1 MLRLAIKTWNSP
13 NWLHRALLNAAVAAN
28 VVLTN
33 VSIVS
38 ILFIAFVLP
47 KLIESICDFSEDVVQ
62 NGVQHRLEVFKTE
75 KKGWGVR
82 SKTDLP
88 EGAFICHY
96 AGDLLEVPAADLRD
110 LKYQF
115 KLPKL
120 KPNSNSDEESDSSSD
135 DDSESDAEPAA
146 KIARNDDVVQPF
158 LNYFPPMQNGNA
170 DKFPEP
176 EYIESNEEL
185 KQFVIDGLK
194 NGNISRYVN
203 VRFDTIHESMKEFFF
218 I

>member
-1 MLRLAIKTWNSP
+1 MWYLRV
-13 NWLHRALLNAAVAAN
+13 LHRALLNAAAAVN
-28 VVLTN
+28 VVLIN

-38 ILFIAFVLP
+38 ILFIVFVLL
-47 KLIESICDFSEDVVQ
+47 KLIESIYDFSKDVVQ

-96 AGDLLEVPAADLRD
+96 AGDLLEIPTAGQRD
-110 LKYQF
+110 SKYQF
-115 KLPKL
+115 ELPKL
-120 KPNSNSDEESDSSSD
+120 KPNSNSDKESGSTSD
-135 DDSESDAEPAA
+135 DNDEPDAESAIE
-146 KIARNDDVVQPF
+146 IARNDDVMQPF

-176 EYIESNEEL
+176 EYVESNEEL
-185 KQFVIDGLK
+185 KQFVVDGLK

-203 VRFDTIHESMKEFFF
+203 VRFDTIHVTMESFF
-218 I
+218 

>member
-1 MLRLAIKTWNSP
+1 M
-13 NWLHRALLNAAVAAN
+13 
-28 VVLTN
+28 
-33 VSIVS
+33 
-38 ILFIAFVLP
+38 
-47 KLIESICDFSEDVVQ
+47 LIEFLCRFSEDVVQ

-75 KKGWGVR
+75 NKGWGVR

-96 AGDLLEVPAADLRD
+96 AGDLLEIGAADQRD
-110 LKYQF
+110 SSYQF

-120 KPNSNSDEESDSSSD
+120 KPNSNSDQE
-135 DDSESDAEPAA
+135 SESDYDDGSESDGEPVA
-146 KIARNDDVVQPF
+146 KIPRNDDVVQPF

-185 KQFVIDGLK
+185 KSFVVDGLK

-203 VRFDTIHESMKEFFF
+203 VRFESVEVLLFRNERVILLEFTFLTH
-218 I
+218 

>member
-1 MLRLAIKTWNSP
+1 MFFFSP
-13 NWLHRALLNAAVAAN
+13 N
-28 VVLTN
+28 
-33 VSIVS
+33 
-38 ILFIAFVLP
+38 
-47 KLIESICDFSEDVVQ
+47 LIESLHDFPKDVVQ

-75 KKGWGVR
+75 TKGWGVR
-82 SKTDLP
+82 TKTDLP

-96 AGDLLEVPAADLRD
+96 AGDLLEITAADQRD
-110 LKYQF
+110 SKYQF

-120 KPNSNSDEESDSSSD
+120 KPNSNSDVESDSNSD
-135 DDSESDAEPAA
+135 NDIELDDEPAA

-170 DKFPEP
+170 DMFPEP

-185 KQFVIDGLK
+185 KTFVVDGLK

-203 VRFDTIHESMKEFFF
+203 VRFDTIHQ
-218 I
+218 